1 MSGEIAFVHSALG
14 RGGAERLRYTVLKE
28 LVSQNVA
35 CRVCLFRGDGDLV
48 PAVRDLGIPVDVLNV
63 SGTIYSL
70 KTTLRLAAWLKKT
83 KPSVVHGGQFLTNL
97 HTTAASKLAGIG
109 PVIIEEHGHNR
120 WKRWH
125 HRLLD
130 RLVCSKA
137 DGVVCC
143 SGSVKRVAQSSMS
156 APADL
161 FHVLHNCIDLDE
173 IGGRS
178 ETRPQVRKSLGV
190 SDDEILVGTVGT
202 LRPEKGHSVLIQA
215 WRLLREQHADMR
227 IKLVIVGDGP
237 IRQQLHDEAKDVPG
251 IVWAGSR
258 SDVGEVLAAMD
269 VFVFPSIDEGLGI
282 ALLEAMATGLPSV
295 VSSEGGIPEIVEDGK
310 TGIIVKAGDSNAL
323 CDGLVRVFRDSGLR
337 KKLGETACRYSLS
350 KHNPAFYCENLLRL
364 HAVLMNRRNEGG
376 EDFVV
381 TKSSHAMPLTSECAK

>member
-28 LVSQNVA
+28 LVEQDVA

-63 SGTIYSL
+63 SGRIYCL
-70 KTTLRLAAWLKKT
+70 KTTLRLATWLKKT
-83 KPSVVHGGQFLTNL
+83 KPSVIHGGQFLTNL
-97 HTTAASKLAGIG
+97 HTTAASKLAGVG

-125 HRLLD
+125 HHLLD
-130 RLVCSKA
+130 RLICSKA

-143 SGSVKRVAQSSMS
+143 SGSVKRVAQSSLGI
-156 APADL
+156 PDDR
-161 FHVLHNCIDLDE
+161 FHVIHNCIDLTE

-178 ETRPQVRKSLGV
+178 ETRAQVRESLGV
-190 SDDEILVGTVGT
+190 SRNEILIGTVGT
-202 LRPEKGHSVLIQA
+202 LRPEKGHGVLIQA
-215 WRLLREQHADMR
+215 WRQLCEQNADMR
-227 IKLVIVGDGP
+227 MKLVIVGDGP
-237 IRQQLHDEAKDVPG
+237 IRQQLHDEAVNVPG

-295 VSSEGGIPEIVEDGK
+295 VSNEGGIPEIVTDGE
-310 TGIIVKAGDSNAL
+310 TGIVVEAGDSNDL
-323 CDGLVRVFRDSGLR
+323 CDGLVKVSREIDLR
-337 KKLGETACRYSLS
+337 RKLGAAAQVVAISGHSPAVYCQRLLDIHRQLS
-350 KHNPAFYCENLLRL
+350 
-364 HAVLMNRRNEGG
+364 
-376 EDFVV
+376 
-381 TKSSHAMPLTSECAK
+381 S